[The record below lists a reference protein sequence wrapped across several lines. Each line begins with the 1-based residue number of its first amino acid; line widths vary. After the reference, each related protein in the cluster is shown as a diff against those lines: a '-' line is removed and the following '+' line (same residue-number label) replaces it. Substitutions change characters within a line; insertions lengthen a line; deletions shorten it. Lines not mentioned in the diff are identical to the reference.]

1 MAHLPYHNDT
11 VALNH
16 LWYQSQKNLITT
28 VCIKLDQID
37 KIEELTKTL
46 LGTPLKLKP
55 MKDPA
60 KPKRPKSSYLFF
72 CDKARPKLMQKMTK
86 NDTKINLGEIAKQLG
101 KKWKKLNEEDKLP
114 YVELSKK
121 DKMRFENAMEKYTAN
136 Q

>member
-16 LWYQSQKNLITT
+16 LWYQSQKNLIMT
-28 VCIKLDQID
+28 VCIKLDQVD
-37 KIEELTKTL
+37 KTEELTKTV

-72 CDKARPKLMQKMTK
+72 CDKARPNLMQKMTK
-86 NDTKINLGEIAKQLG
+86 NDTKINLGEIEKQLG
-101 KKWKKLNEEDKLP
+101 KKWKKLNKEDKLP

>member
-16 LWYQSQKNLITT
+16 LWYQSQKNLIMT
-28 VCIKLDQID
+28 VCIKLDQVD
-37 KIEELTKTL
+37 KIEELTKTV

-72 CDKARPKLMQKMTK
+72 CDKARPNLMQKMTK